1 MRSPARFCESP
12 FILIECNETSMHAA
26 ERETHIL
33 DAVRRRGFISF
44 QDLESQIP
52 ASAATIRRDLKR
64 LMNAGLL
71 TRVHGGAKR
80 ADTRPSLSSAD
91 TDLAPHLLG
100 TPLALNMN
108 LNVAQKAAI
117 GKAAAKLCNAK
128 ESIMIDGGSS
138 TFHMCRHLAGLDL
151 QVLSNSLPIVLALL
165 QQRGTRVLVPAGQV
179 FPEQN
184 IILSLDNDDGMPSF
198 HAPKLFMGG
207 AALGPSGL
215 MQIDML
221 LVAAERRLMD
231 RADKIIV
238 LLDSS
243 KFDGPSGHVVCALQE
258 IDIVVTDKGIT
269 PKQKSVL
276 HRANIK
282 VVIA

>member
-1 MRSPARFCESP
+1 
-12 FILIECNETSMHAA
+12 MHAA
-26 ERETHIL
+26 KREEHIL

-44 QDLESQIP
+44 QDLENQVP

-64 LMNAGLL
+64 LMAAGLL
-71 TRVHGGAKR
+71 VRVHGGAKR
-80 ADTRPSLSSAD
+80 ADTRPAHSLTD
-91 TDLAPHLLG
+91 TELPPHLQG

-108 LNVAQKAAI
+108 LNVAQKVAI

-138 TFHMCRHLAGLDL
+138 TFHMCQHLAGLDL
-151 QVLSNSLPIVLALL
+151 LVLSNSLPIVLALL

-184 IILSLDNDDGMPSF
+184 IILSLNNDDGMPSL

-207 AALGPSGL
+207 AALGRSGL

-221 LVAAERRLMD
+221 LVAAERRLID
-231 RADKIIV
+231 RADQVIV

-243 KFDGPSGHVVCALQE
+243 KFDGPSGHVVCPLDE

-269 PKQKSVL
+269 PKQKSL
-276 HRANIK
+276 LQGAKIK
-282 VVIA
+282 VIIA